1 MSSAAGDDD
10 QYVEDF
16 HQDLCRRVAELASER
31 ETVDGFLGTIGSET
45 PNWPAGMA
53 TALSRCD
60 VFIAVLSPRYFLN
73 RNCGKQYWVFNQ
85 RLRQF
90 EAETGVHV
98 PALLPVMWSPT
109 HSMIDIPMT
118 EVTPDDETA
127 HRGLRRYVRITRLR
141 DDYER
146 FIERLAQQI
155 ISVTREHRLPQDTPV
170 PDLTQT
176 PSAFTVADLRVDP
189 AAATPATTGSQH
201 VHFIIAAGSRSDMD
215 EIRQDLSYYG
225 ETAADWAPYL
235 PALDRPLA
243 SHAQA
248 LAADRLVGSDVA
260 EIGDLIERIE
270 QASRNN
276 EIVVLLVDPWS
287 TRLDAYRKVLAE
299 ADRRGLGGTAV
310 LAPANQTD
318 LETERNLDEL
328 GFDLRQTLRNS
339 AKRPGTLFRTRIGT
353 VDNFDTDLANV
364 LEEARNRVFTEG
376 RVHNLPLGQSSSERP
391 ILRGP

>member
-16 HQDLCRRVAELASER
+16 HQDLCRRVAELTNEH
-31 ETVDGFLGTIGSET
+31 ETVEGFLGTISSET
-45 PNWPAGMA
+45 RNWPANMA

-60 VFIAVLSPRYFLN
+60 VFIAILSPRYFLN
-73 RNCGKQYWVFNQ
+73 RTCGKQYWVFNQ
-85 RLRQF
+85 RLRRY
-90 EAETGVHV
+90 EAETGVRA
-98 PALLPVMWSPT
+98 PALIPVVWSPT
-109 HSMIDIPMT
+109 KSTGDMPVSG
-118 EVTPDDETA
+118 VTPDDETV
-127 HRGLRRYVRITRLR
+127 RQGLRRYVRITRLR

-146 FIERLAQQI
+146 FIGRLAQQI
-155 ISVTREHRLPQDTPV
+155 ISVTREHRLPKEAPV

-176 PSAFTVADLRVDP
+176 PSAFAITDLRTDP
-189 AAATPATTGSQH
+189 ATAAPATTGSQH
-201 VHFIIAAGSRSDMD
+201 VHFVVAAGSRNDM
-215 EIRQDLSYYG
+215 EPIRQDLSYYG

-276 EIVVLLVDPWS
+276 EIVVLFVDPWS
-287 TRLDAYRKVLAE
+287 TQLDAYRKVLAE

-310 LAPANQTD
+310 LVPASQTD
-318 LETERNLDEL
+318 PETERNLDEL

-339 AKRPGTLFRTRIGT
+339 AKRPGTLFRTHIGT